1 MPPSGNPSLGVGG
14 RNRRPS
20 VKASGCLI
28 AAGRAGAHV
37 RMCVGTAVRRIPEF
51 AVRTNI
57 DMRPLGAPERQ
68 VATMRHARSRHLGRA
83 SDSQVRGKKQP
94 YSPSEASP
102 ARRNARPPH
111 GAVASRN
118 IAKLLNVSIGEPFSN
133 VSRPASP
140 KKSGGLPLCDGNAR
154 LCQAKPLEKAGIA

>member
-1 MPPSGNPSLGVGG
+1 M
-14 RNRRPS
+14 
-20 VKASGCLI
+20 
-28 AAGRAGAHV
+28 

-57 DMRPLGAPERQ
+57 DMRPLGTPERQ
-68 VATMRHARSRHLGRA
+68 AATRRHARPQHLGRA

-111 GAVASRN
+111 GAVASRD
-118 IAKLLNVSIGEPFSN
+118 IAELLNVSIGEPFSN
-133 VSRPASP
+133 VSRPVSP
-140 KKSGGLPLCDGNAR
+140 KKAAGFRFATVMHAFVKQNR
-154 LCQAKPLEKAGIA
+154 LERRKMLDKSVH